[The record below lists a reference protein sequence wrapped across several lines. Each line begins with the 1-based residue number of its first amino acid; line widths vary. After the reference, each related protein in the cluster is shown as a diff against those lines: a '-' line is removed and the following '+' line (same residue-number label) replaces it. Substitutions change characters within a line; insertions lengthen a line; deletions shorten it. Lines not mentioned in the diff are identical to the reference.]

1 MHIMDGQPGETVPET
16 EHLLRATESPTR
28 VGDWSLVLASAGLGH
43 RVVEGQGRFA
53 LLVDARDAAA
63 AGAALDA
70 YDAESAPVVAPPA
83 PDLGP
88 SALGVAAAAGLL
100 AMFAVAGSRDGG
112 TPSRWFDAG
121 SAVAELIL
129 RGQWWRTIT
138 ALCLHGDLL
147 HVVGNVVACLIFVS
161 AVGRWLGPGLG
172 SLLIV
177 GSAAL
182 ANTFTALVKRHD
194 YVSVGASTATFAAL
208 GLLAG
213 MQFVRRWR
221 YDMRRRYVWL
231 PLGAGLGLFAMLGV
245 SQNADVWAH
254 FFGLTVGSAIGAV
267 LAATGVRTPGRIG
280 QGLLSVGV
288 SAVFIGAWL
297 VAFRAIG
304 GGP

>member
-1 MHIMDGQPGETVPET
+1 
-16 EHLLRATESPTR
+16 
-28 VGDWSLVLASAGLGH
+28 VLASAGIGNRLIQS
-43 RVVEGQGRFA
+43 QGRFV

-63 AGAALDA
+63 AAAALDA
-70 YDAESAPVVAPPA
+70 YDAEGAPVVAPPA

-88 SALGVAAAAGLL
+88 SALGIVAAALLL
-100 AMFAVAGSRDGG
+100 AMFAVAGAREGG
-112 TPSRWFDAG
+112 TPSRWFTAG

-138 ALCLHGDLL
+138 ALGLHADLL

-161 AVGRWLGPGLG
+161 AAGRWLGPGLG
-172 SLLIV
+172 GTLIV

-182 ANTFTALVKRHD
+182 ANGLTALVKRHD

-213 MQFVRRWR
+213 LQLVRRWR

-254 FFGLTVGSAIGAV
+254 FFGLTVGAAVGATY
-267 LAATGVRTPGRIG
+267 AASGARAPGRIG
-280 QGLLSVGV
+280 QGLLVLLV
-288 SAVFIGAWL
+288 SAVLIGAWL
-297 VAFRAIG
+297 LAFRAIG